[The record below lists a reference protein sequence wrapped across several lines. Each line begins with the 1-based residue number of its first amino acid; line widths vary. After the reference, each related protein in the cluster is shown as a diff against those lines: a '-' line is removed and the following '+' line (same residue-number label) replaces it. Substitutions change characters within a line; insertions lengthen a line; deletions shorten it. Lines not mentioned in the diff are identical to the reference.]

1 MVNSTYDAVE
11 RLEQEEYE
19 EYVSR
24 DRNQHLIQQQWKMI
38 CEKGWKKS
46 ALYFRMADKHKK
58 GEISLT
64 INDLVRIADLLGYR
78 LTWANFKAQ
87 ELGIISD

>member
-24 DRNQHLIQQQWKMI
+24 DRNQHLIQQQWNLV

-46 ALYFRMADKHKK
+46 ALYFHMVEKHKK

-64 INDLVRIADLLGYR
+64 INDLVTIARLLGYR
-78 LTWANFKAQ
+78 TTWASFKAE